1 MIRIE
6 VTSERTMMKRKEE
19 DESAKGEAGAEKS
32 QWERAIRFR
41 WRIVQMMHAGRLRGG
56 PGLTMETAWELL
68 GVGEETVALEYKVMR
83 TLRLPRRSRQRM
95 LTENDRHYDVH
106 DIRVEEKRMRYSS
119 GSILHGIGKI
129 CLQRPGMR
137 ANEGRRERKNKHH
150 FGPGKSRRR
159 LTGFFRGA

>member
-41 WRIVQMMHAGRLRGG
+41 WRIVQMMHAGKLRGG

-83 TLRLPRRSRQRM
+83 ALHLPRRSRQRM

-106 DIRVEEKRMRYSS
+106 DIRVEEGGETYELQQWFDITRYWEDLSS
-119 GSILHGIGKI
+119 KT
-129 CLQRPGMR
+129 R
-137 ANEGRRERKNKHH
+137 NEGKRRK
-150 FGPGKSRRR
+150 KS
-159 LTGFFRGA
+159 TEE